1 LSNFSYAAGASV
13 SGDSWETTADGV
25 NLDDRVL
32 RVLDPWLGNL
42 LDRDV
47 ERVLVDDGLH
57 LLPLLAAG

>member
-1 LSNFSYAAGASV
+1 V